1 MTPGRRLLFLTALL
15 AAKAGLLSAQTPE
28 PILVELGLG
37 RLVARTVPA
46 YRIGDT
52 ALVPLG
58 NFFDLAEMR
67 VVHRPDGNLETL
79 VQPGNIRL
87 VIETASR
94 SIRFGKE
101 RRALGPGEMLV
112 ADGEIYLA
120 SHVLGELLGLEWAV
134 SWADLQV
141 VVLEPGSLPIAR
153 RLRREATLRSRLAAS
168 AVPDAPTGLRLG
180 LERPRVDGVVFDY
193 TLLSPSGEPL
203 EGATY
208 ATALGLDLLGGSFA
222 AGLQSQGTGR
232 GPRADVSWTGVW
244 REDPRFTQLRLGDG
258 FATGPRVRALR
269 GFSLSNSPYVR
280 SAWLGAVPFS
290 GRLGPGWTVEAWRG
304 GRLIGFDS
312 VNALGEF
319 AFDVPV
325 QYGENPVEFVAYG
338 PFGEVR
344 EFNRTY
350 RVRPD
355 GLPARRFEYGLAAG
369 QCRHEACQ
377 ATGNLDLRYGLD
389 TRWTLRAGVDRFW
402 RDTLPNLTHPYLGVS
417 GALANSVTLETDAV
431 AGAVLR
437 GAVQFEP
444 SVNLLLSAEIQR
456 FAQGTEAP
464 LLTVEGRRSQWT
476 VTGFARPVRRWA
488 GTFVEASLD
497 RIAARSGDLTSGRL
511 GVSFQTSEIRLIPA
525 LRFQTDRPASGGGGT
540 RLFYGLN
547 TFILPRANLGPV
559 LGRMTFRTALELED
573 GTGITSSSAFA
584 GLPLMRGL
592 RAEAGANWSRGMNG
606 ASLTL
611 LVAVELPTVRSYTTV
626 SGGGGRPATGTQYV
640 QGSVIYDPARRR
652 VNLAHGPSLERG
664 GVAGRVYLDLNAN
677 GRFDTA
683 DRPVPDVRVV
693 VGQTWSLSDSAG
705 VYRVWDLVPFEPTRV
720 SVDSS
725 SVPSPLWV
733 PAFAT
738 ASVEPSPNRYR
749 ELDIPLAP
757 GGVIEGRVARAAT
770 GGAAP
775 GGVVLV
781 LRHQETGET
790 RTLTTFSDGTFY
802 AMGVRPG
809 AWELTVDRGCLDVLG
824 ARAET
829 VRFTMLPDEAGA
841 TVRGLEVVLQ

>member
-1 MTPGRRLLFLTALL
+1 MNAGRLLLVTVLL
-15 AAKAGLLSAQTPE
+15 AAKAAILAAQAPE

-52 ALVPLG
+52 ALVPLR

-67 VVHRPDGNLETL
+67 VARRADGALETL

-87 VIETASR
+87 VVDTTSR
-94 SIRFGKE
+94 AVRLGRE
-101 RRALGPGEMLV
+101 RRALGPGELLV

-120 SHVLGELLGLEWAV
+120 SHVLGELLDLEWAV
-134 SWADLQV
+134 SWPDLQL

-168 AVPDAPTGLRLG
+168 AVPDVPTGLRLA
-180 LERPRVDGVVFDY
+180 LERPRLDGVVFDY
-193 TLLSPSGEPL
+193 TLLAPSGEPL

-208 ATALGLDLLGGSFA
+208 ATALGLDLLGGAFA
-222 AGLQSQGTGR
+222 AGLQSQGAGR
-232 GPRADVSWTGVW
+232 GPRTDVSWTGIW

-280 SAWLGAVPFS
+280 PAWVGAVPFG

-355 GLPARRFEYGLAAG
+355 GLPARRLEYGLAAG
-369 QCRHEACQ
+369 QCRNEACQ

-402 RDTLPNLTHPYLGVS
+402 RDTLADLTHPYLGVS
-417 GALANSVTLETDAV
+417 GALGNSVTLEADAV
-431 AGAVLR
+431 GGAVLR
-437 GAVQFEP
+437 GALQFEP
-444 SVNLLLSAEIQR
+444 SVDLLLSAEVNR
-456 FAQGTEAP
+456 FARGTEAP
-464 LLTVEGRRSQWT
+464 LLTVDGRRSQWT
-476 VTGFARPVRRWA
+476 VSGFARPVRRWT
-488 GTFVEASLD
+488 GTFVEAGLD
-497 RIAARSGDLTSGRL
+497 RIAARSGDLTSGRFGL
-511 GVSFQTSEIRLIPA
+511 SFQTREVRFIPSV
-525 LRFQTDRPASGGGGT
+525 RFQADRPASGGGT

-547 TFILPRANLGPV
+547 TFVLPRAGLGPV
-559 LGRMTFRTALELED
+559 LGRMTFRTTLELED
-573 GTGITSSSAFA
+573 GTGLASTSAFA
-584 GLPLMRGL
+584 GLPLTRGL
-592 RAEAGANWSRGMNG
+592 RAEAGASWSRGMRG
-606 ASLTL
+606 AGLTFL
-611 LVAVELPTVRSYTTV
+611 LAAELPTVRSYTTV
-626 SGGGGRPATGTQYV
+626 SAGGGMPASGTQYV
-640 QGSVIYDPARRR
+640 QGSVIYDPARRS

-677 GRFDTA
+677 GRFDTG

-705 VYRVWDLVPFEPTRV
+705 VYRVWDLVPFEPALVT
-720 SVDSS
+720 VDST
-725 SVPSPLWV
+725 SVRSPLWV

-757 GGVIEGRVARAAT
+757 GGVIEGRVVRAAT

-781 LRHQETGET
+781 LTEQATGET

-809 AWELTVDRGCLDVLG
+809 AWELAVDRGCLDVLG
-824 ARAET
+824 ARADT

-841 TVRGLEVVLQ
+841 TVSGLEVVLR